1 MYTYNV
7 YTWKKAIGQR
17 LLKRRRTQN
26 KLSLKENGENTE
38 SLQV

>member
-1 MYTYNV
+1 MYL
-7 YTWKKAIGQR
+7 KKKFGQR
-17 LLKRRRTQN
+17 LLKRHKTQN

>member
-1 MYTYNV
+1 MYVLEKT
-7 YTWKKAIGQR
+7 IGQR
-17 LLKRRRTQN
+17 LLTCCKTQN